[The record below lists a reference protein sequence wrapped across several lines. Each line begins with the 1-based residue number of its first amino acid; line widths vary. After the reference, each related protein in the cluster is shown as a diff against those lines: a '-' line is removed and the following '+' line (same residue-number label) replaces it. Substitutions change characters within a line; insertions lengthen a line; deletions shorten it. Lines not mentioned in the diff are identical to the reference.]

1 MVSYPQLVSQTLHD
15 FDAELN
21 VDSST
26 NTKEKMGLNVWRILD
41 AKSPDTDTISIVSPS
56 DVQCIVNDRN
66 KQRTEKLR
74 RGSRPPGWSKL
85 GLFKA

>member
-1 MVSYPQLVSQTLHD
+1 MSQTLHD

-26 NTKEKMGLNVWRILD
+26 NTKEKASKHVGRILD

-56 DVQCIVNDRN
+56 DVQCIVNDRIN
-66 KQRTEKLR
+66 REMESCGEEVNLR
-74 RGSRPPGWSKL
+74 VVQARAL
-85 GLFKA
+85 